1 MKKRGVRRSVS
12 FNEAGPTIQR
22 IDSVRCLLLL
32 AADNDKSNNTDNEEE
47 MEANFL
53 NEIWYDKMEIASQK
67 EENAELVLELDNKNN
82 GDDDTNNNKEEPHDA
97 TLRGLER
104 QTEEGSWQA
113 FQNRNKA
120 LEAVLDTKPQ
130 NDEELASL
138 SSQATQD
145 AKRVAQQRALQDEKE
160 AQEYLQ
166 DVRTSILNGSIH
178 SMLSMGTAGG
188 GGSAHSMP
196 FLSMEDLHDNDDNDT
211 DDDDDDATFASESD
225 GEASLGFED
234 TAASDNKPT
243 KKQGKTKVKKKVQR
257 VKSLPTPNIPALG
270 DAHHDDDDDEED
282 SILSP
287 FASGAKKL
295 RDARKRLS
303 AETPNKKKKA
313 MELGHK
319 SDTALMD
326 DDSSSSSNSDNTPP
340 PTSFSSLK
348 NKTTT
353 MRRAKSLGTATS
365 KKEDSLATTKKK
377 KTATKK
383 TKTTASKT
391 ITTTTNSAASPLTR
405 LQRCKSAP
413 MPKAPTPAE
422 EIAALLSD
430 VSNTSDEQGPM
441 MDDDSSRTSI
451 RIRVSKMNQ
460 NPTPPP
466 FDFSKKKTTTRTKA
480 QQSQRASL
488 PATALY
494 QWKDHFPKGS
504 TTTNSSDS
512 DDDDEDPKMS
522 VSASA
527 ADYQWQEH
535 SEEQRDDN
543 TAKQVSSSSS
553 AKSLQLLQQE
563 QAKLNAKKAKMEAY
577 AKKHHDD
584 DDNNNN
590 NNKEEEP
597 PPKRVLPIDNFNIDP
612 SMLPRRKN
620 KKSPGLKRSNT
631 LEGDKPKQQRAGTL
645 DRPKAPRR
653 TKSAAS
659 KKAMLG
665 GEMPLRSKSQ
675 GKKGGLSGGLA
686 KFVMKTQQIEQ
697 KREAAQVTKQPEDS
711 SDDDDDDEE
720 NVPKNKRVT
729 AKKDVAL
736 PKKLEKQQETEAKQ
750 PAVVDAGGGES
761 DDDESD
767 CDSPDEDAPTR
778 RSTFTGSL
786 ACLVTGDYA
795 VAEND
800 KKEEEDTKP
809 QQRASTGSI
818 PKTKKAESTTEE
830 NTAPKS
836 RAVPAR
842 SKSASKKAMLLPTNG
857 SRTGGRKLPERS
869 SSMGNPASAK
879 RNKFPSNGKRA
890 SVQRIPR
897 RKGAATGSEDSEP
910 VSRANSSVN

>member
-1 MKKRGVRRSVS
+1 MKKKRGVRRSVS

-32 AADNDKSNNTDNEEE
+32 AADNDNSNTDNEEE

-178 SMLSMGTAGG
+178 SMLSMGTAEG

-196 FLSMEDLHDNDDNDT
+196 LLSMEDLHDNDDT

-234 TAASDNKPT
+234 TAVADNKPT

-257 VKSLPTPNIPALG
+257 VKSLPSPNIPALG
-270 DAHHDDDDDEED
+270 DAHHDDDDEED

-326 DDSSSSSNSDNTPP
+326 DDSSSSNSDNTPQ

-365 KKEDSLATTKKK
+365 TKEKDCLATTKKK

-391 ITTTTNSAASPLTR
+391 TTTTTTNSDASPLTR

-430 VSNTSDEQGPM
+430 VSNTSENEQQGPM

-480 QQSQRASL
+480 QQSSQRASL

-504 TTTNSSDS
+504 TTTNSNSSDS
-512 DDDDEDPKMS
+512 DEEDPKMS

-590 NNKEEEP
+590 NNNNKEEEP
-597 PPKRVLPIDNFNIDP
+597 PPKRVLPMDNFNIDP

-697 KREAAQVTKQPEDS
+697 KREATQVTKQPEDS
-711 SDDDDDDEE
+711 SDDDDDEEE
-720 NVPKNKRVT
+720 NVPKNKLGT

-750 PAVVDAGGGES
+750 PAVLDAGGGES
-761 DDDESD
+761 DDDDESD

-786 ACLVTGDYA
+786 ACIVTGDYA
-795 VAEND
+795 AAEND
-800 KKEEEDTKP
+800 KKEEP

-842 SKSASKKAMLLPTNG
+842 SKSASKKAMLLPSNG

-910 VSRANSSVN
+910 LSRASSSVN